1 MELTDGPAVLMQAS
15 KLPGADRSNWCF
27 FSKARNQRP
36 PDVAGA
42 AVTGLGREHALAL
55 ARLIPLLGCG
65 EEAAA
70 LAFDGLACSGSVSP
84 VAAVTLQAIAA
95 EERIHEDLM
104 RGLAAALPRTDAEN
118 TLRAARRLHVSLG
131 AGSTVMHLARIAA
144 LDAAVCTILSR
155 LLRLNS
161 PLLASRQVHSTLSR
175 IRRDEAR
182 HVAVSRALVL
192 ETGGSQSLRAVGAEA
207 RLALARVL
215 MLEGDAFET
224 LGVDPAALE
233 RDIARLP
240 DKLLAA

>member
-1 MELTDGPAVLMQAS
+1 M
-15 KLPGADRSNWCF
+15 
-27 FSKARNQRP
+27 
-36 PDVAGA
+36 
-42 AVTGLGREHALAL
+42 
-55 ARLIPLLGCG
+55 GCG

-70 LAFDGLACSGSVSP
+70 LAFDGLACSSAVSP
-84 VAAVTLQAIAA
+84 VAAATLQAIAV

-104 RGLAAALPRTDAEN
+104 RELAAALPQTDAEN

-131 AGSTVMHLARIAA
+131 SGSPVMHLARIAA

-161 PLLASRQVHSTLSR
+161 PLSNDYHIHSTLSR

-192 ETGGSQSLRAVGAEA
+192 ESGSSQCLRAVGSEA
-207 RLALARVL
+207 RLALVRVL